1 MDSLETF
8 GFDFG
13 EDLPLIDA
21 IEHLQ
26 RQTAAQQEH
35 IDLLQQ
41 DLSNVERKCSELSIR
56 LQLLEKVAGI
66 YARTSTV
73 DPAVA
78 TAGASTSPA
87 AKAEAFSAARQPLFG
102 NTADIS
108 SSTAGTSA
116 VPPPLLG
123 PRSSAAS
130 TTSTASTSTPR
141 HSTASA
147 SGSSAAARLSSRF
160 AKVDSTAQG
169 RKTGGPPTTAASAS
183 ARVKPI
189 SFQNGITLIKDR
201 RLIDKMFLTKKFR
214 PVFDAVVDQE
224 RLRVRPT
231 VDKDASARET
241 YNIINNAFIQQG
253 HNLVRDGWNGF
264 EFAYVISTDHKLMT
278 LGPKDFP
285 RQELSATELVS
296 EYKRRDCYVVVCSS
310 KKFGPYDPLFF
321 GTDGNIIIIIIS
333 DDEEDEDD
341 LPDILL
347 SKTKGK
353 AAEKQSDFE
362 ACSTCGSKFSI
373 DVIDD
378 HEASCLW
385 YPELIN
391 KHHDK
396 LPGVKQEP
404 GTKDPPS
411 PSEHYSEE
419 EDTDD
424 CGEAACVCGKPDE
437 DEKLADESL

>member
-1 MDSLETF
+1 MF
-8 GFDFG
+8 
-13 EDLPLIDA
+13 
-21 IEHLQ
+21 
-26 RQTAAQQEH
+26 TA
-35 IDLLQQ
+35 
-41 DLSNVERKCSELSIR
+41 
-56 LQLLEKVAGI
+56 
-66 YARTSTV
+66 TSR
-73 DPAVA
+73 
-78 TAGASTSPA
+78 GRS
-87 AKAEAFSAARQPLFG
+87 
-102 NTADIS
+102 
-108 SSTAGTSA
+108 
-116 VPPPLLG
+116 LG

-147 SGSSAAARLSSRF
+147 SGSSAAARLSFRF

-189 SFQNGITLIKDR
+189 SFQNGIALIKDR

-231 VDKDASARET
+231 IDKDASARET

-253 HNLVRDGWNGF
+253 HNLVRDGWNDF
-264 EFAYVISTDHKLMT
+264 DTDHKLMT

-285 RQELSATELVS
+285 RQELSAAELVS

-321 GTDGNIIIIIIS
+321 GMDGNTIIIS

-385 YPELIN
+385 YPEPIN

-404 GTKDPPS
+404 GTKDSPS
-411 PSEHYSEE
+411 PSEHDSEE

-424 CGEAACVCGKPDE
+424 CDEAACVCGKPDE
-437 DEKLADESL
+437 DEK